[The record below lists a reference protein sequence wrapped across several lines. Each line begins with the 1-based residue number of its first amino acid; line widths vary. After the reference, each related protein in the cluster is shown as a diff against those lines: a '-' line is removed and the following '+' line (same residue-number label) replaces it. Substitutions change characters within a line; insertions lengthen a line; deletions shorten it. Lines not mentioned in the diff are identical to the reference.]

1 MKSFLWFVIFCS
13 VGINQVFCQKDDVKL
28 SLKEALEMAKQNYPA
43 IKAKE
48 AQKLAANTGIVSAR
62 SSFIPDLIVQGQLL
76 NSTSNQVRGT
86 TFSNEGTVFGMGGGI
101 KNNGTNANDMVWS
114 SYATALINWK
124 VFTFGKVRSQIAL
137 AKADTSMAQSDYE
150 NEIFQQQIKVCDA
163 YIKAILSDGIV
174 QSQQSNLDRVDAL
187 RKVVI
192 AYTSSGLR
200 SGVDSSLVN
209 AEYSKAYMLLLES
222 QREAKEQKINLK
234 EMLGLST
241 SGDLVLD
248 TTVFLSKTPQNISLE
263 NKVNANPLLNYYQTI
278 IDYNRLKTA
287 TIKRNALPSISLL
300 GATFASGS
308 GIADKMNND
317 GGFIYN
323 KSFSDGVS
331 FRAYDYFVG
340 ISTVWNITNSYRNQT
355 EGRKQFYL
363 MKEAEENYK
372 EQKLE
377 LESELAKVN
386 LRYINSKEIAGEAPI
401 QLRAASDAFSQSKA
415 RYDNGLNTI
424 IELTQTYA
432 LLNRSEVD
440 LAVANGNTWLSLLLV
455 AATSGNLD
463 LFIQNIK

>member
-13 VGINQVFCQKDDVKL
+13 VSINQVFCQKDDVKL

-48 AQKLAANTGIVSAR
+48 AQKMAANIGLSSAR
-62 SSFIPDLIVQGQLL
+62 SSFLPDLIVQGQVL
-76 NSTSNQVRGT
+76 NSTSNQIRGT
-86 TFSNEGTVFGMGGGI
+86 TFSNEGTVFGIGGGI
-101 KNNGTNANDMVWS
+101 KNNATNAGDMVWS

-124 VFTFGKVRSQIAL
+124 VFTFGKVKSQIAL
-137 AKADTSMAQSDYE
+137 AKADTNRSQSDYD
-150 NEIFQQQIKVCDA
+150 NEVFQHQIKVCDA
-163 YIKAILSDGIV
+163 YITAILFDGIV
-174 QSQQSNLDRVDAL
+174 QSQQSNLDRVSAL

-192 AYTSSGLR
+192 AYTNSGLK

-222 QREAKEQKINLK
+222 QRQAKEQKINLK
-234 EMLGLST
+234 EMLGLS
-241 SGDLVLD
+241 DANNLVLD
-248 TTVFLSKTPQNISLE
+248 TSVFLSKTPQNITLE
-263 NKVNANPLLNYYQTI
+263 NKVNANPLLNYYRSI
-278 IDYNRLKTA
+278 IDYNRLKITA
-287 TIKRNALPSISLL
+287 VKRSALPSISLL

-308 GIADKMNND
+308 GIADKLNSD

-323 KSFSDGVS
+323 KTFSDGVS

-340 ISTVWNITNSYRNQT
+340 ISTVWNITNSYRNQI
-355 EGRKQFYL
+355 EGRKQLYL
-363 MKEAEENYK
+363 MKEAEENYNQ
-372 EQKLE
+372 QKLQ
-377 LESELAKVN
+377 LDGELAKVN